1 MRPRFLSKFEASD
14 KENADGRA
22 AMIVKEAA
30 LSKRNLAV
38 GTKQQGRCLRAR
50 THPLEAPSCENANS
64 FVRGKLKLRD

>member
-50 THPLEAPSCENANS
+50 THYE
-64 FVRGKLKLRD
+64 